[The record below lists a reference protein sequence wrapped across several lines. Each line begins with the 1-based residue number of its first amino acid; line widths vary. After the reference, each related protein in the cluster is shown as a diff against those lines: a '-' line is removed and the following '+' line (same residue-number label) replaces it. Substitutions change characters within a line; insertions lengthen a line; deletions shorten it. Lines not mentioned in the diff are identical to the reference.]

1 MSTTKPIRRIT
12 LFKIPKAEDQEN
24 LLEIYKTMPQDAQK
38 VVPLVP
44 LLTFPLFQHPIKKC
58 PS

>member
-12 LFKIPKAEDQEN
+12 LFKIPKAEDQEK

-38 VVPLVP
+38 VVSPR
-44 LLTFPLFQHPIKKC
+44 
-58 PS
+58 PSPYLSIIPAPN

>member
-44 LLTFPLFQHPIKKC
+44 LLIFP
-58 PS
+58 